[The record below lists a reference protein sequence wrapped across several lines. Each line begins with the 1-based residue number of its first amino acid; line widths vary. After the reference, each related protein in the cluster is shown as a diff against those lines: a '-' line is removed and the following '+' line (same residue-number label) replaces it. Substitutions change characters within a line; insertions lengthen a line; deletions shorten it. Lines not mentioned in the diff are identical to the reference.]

1 MTKSVV
7 FSEIE
12 AGNDWICWLG
22 KCFYVLVTSLE
33 GDSGSSTFR
42 MLLIG
47 TIEEYEIGI
56 DEFSKLL
63 VMFKRGIMSAFS
75 YLLVLLLNLLLIFFK
90 RVSNEYGFY
99 VRKERFPMKEGFYI
113 WLNDTWFVFILFK
126 IFLLFNFSDIT
137 QIMLTSELIQK
148 RWLFFFTKSEVPNYL
163 FPLLL
168 HYYFFIKIKINL
180 SFKRTLILSYNK

>member
-1 MTKSVV
+1 
-7 FSEIE
+7 
-12 AGNDWICWLG
+12 
-22 KCFYVLVTSLE
+22 LE

-63 VMFKRGIMSAFS
+63 IMFKRGVMCAFS

-99 VRKERFPMKEGFYI
+99 VRKERFPMKESFYI
-113 WLNDTWFVFILFK
+113 
-126 IFLLFNFSDIT
+126 
-137 QIMLTSELIQK
+137 
-148 RWLFFFTKSEVPNYL
+148 
-163 FPLLL
+163 
-168 HYYFFIKIKINL
+168 
-180 SFKRTLILSYNK
+180 

>member
-1 MTKSVV
+1 
-7 FSEIE
+7 
-12 AGNDWICWLG
+12 
-22 KCFYVLVTSLE
+22 
-33 GDSGSSTFR
+33 
-42 MLLIG
+42 
-47 TIEEYEIGI
+47 
-56 DEFSKLL
+56 
-63 VMFKRGIMSAFS
+63 MFKRGVMCAFS

-99 VRKERFPMKEGFYI
+99 VRKERFPMKESFYI

-168 HYYFFIKIKINL
+168 HYYFFIKIKNQSIIQIA
-180 SFKRTLILSYNK
+180 LILSYIQTNNLYLL